1 VASYRATSRIA
12 LPRHGFAWAAGGL
25 AMAAMAA
32 ADTAIAYKV
41 SPVVALGLP
50 LVVGATIYFFYR
62 PMVGVYAAVLCVPA
76 EALNLSFGSFG
87 LTPTKAILLLVGG
100 VVLVRFLTVGRLGRP
115 HPAFI
120 AFLLGQLVTILG
132 LLVARDTFVVIKLWV
147 TWSAFLAVAMLVAS
161 AEIRQIRIIFYC
173 LSFAGAVLAL
183 ESIAHGTSQ
192 TLVNGG
198 RVATDRAQGS
208 FTHPA
213 QLAFWLLLAI
223 SPALVLGMICRP
235 SLRPLVLGAAALSI
249 AGLLLT
255 LTRGAVVGFAG
266 SLFVLLFWP
275 PFRRFALVLI
285 ALAVVYTAV
294 NFNTIAHS
302 REISVVTTRLSTVSE
317 GASAGGERLLIWKT
331 TPSIIA
337 AHPLLGVGAGNFYT
351 VSLEYGLSEDGLPF
365 EHAHDLALTV
375 AAERGLGALALLSWF
390 LAAVAK
396 AGIDA
401 LRDRAGELYPYALGL
416 CAALFGL
423 FIDSFVDYPPSQDA
437 VMGTLMIEV
446 GALIALERHVRRSRE
461 TVPLSASAPADVPH
475 TTRPG

>member
-1 VASYRATSRIA
+1 MITRPSRSA
-12 LPRHGFAWAAGGL
+12 LWIAGGL
-25 AMAAMAA
+25 AVAVIAAI
-32 ADTAIAYKV
+32 DTEISYAV
-41 SPVVALGLP
+41 SPIVALGLP
-50 LVVGATIYFFYR
+50 IAVVATICFFYR
-62 PMVGVYAAVLCVPA
+62 PMVGVYVAILGVPA
-76 EALNLSFGSFG
+76 EAQNLSFGSFG

-100 VVLVRFLTVGRLGRP
+100 VVVVRFLMAGHIRRV
-115 HPAFI
+115 HPAYI
-120 AFLLGQLVTILG
+120 AFMLGQLVTILG
-132 LLVARDTFVVIKLWV
+132 LLVAQDTFVVIKLWV
-147 TWSAFLAVAMLVAS
+147 TWSAFLAVSMLVAS
-161 AEIRQIRIIFYC
+161 AKVRQIKIIFYC
-173 LSFAGAVLAL
+173 LCFSGAALAL

-198 RVATDRAQGS
+198 RAATDRAQGA

-213 QLAFWLLLAI
+213 QLAFWLVLSI

-266 SLFVLLFWP
+266 SLLVLLTWAR
-275 PFRRFALVLI
+275 FRRFAL
-285 ALAVVYTAV
+285 ALLALGAIYTAV

-351 VSLEYGLSEDGLPF
+351 VSLAYGLSEDGLPF
-365 EHAHDLALTV
+365 EHAHDLALTI
-375 AAERGLGALALLSWF
+375 AAERGLGALALLIWF

-396 AGIDA
+396 TGVDA
-401 LRDRAGELYPYALGL
+401 LRDRTSELFPYALGL

-437 VMGTLMIEV
+437 VMATLMIEV
-446 GALIALERHVRRSRE
+446 GALIALERHMRRSRE
-461 TVPLSASAPADVPH
+461 SGPTASESAA
-475 TTRPG
+475 